1 MKKTLPYFL
10 LVTLLVF
17 LVAQK
22 SIPLTFKLNDVYKEK
37 SVDVSEVIQ
46 NFSAQLVQK
55 GILTTTDLSNP
66 DLIYDKLSALD
77 NVDPKDFG
85 IDRYVDGKTM
95 KDWKAQQKILDASVD
110 DQANIALFTYY
121 QIFSEEYTKI
131 KLHVK
136 ANRTID
142 FKGEH
147 LPMASFDAVL
157 FDEINQLKDKGVER
171 NQVTMELQVDK
182 ATQFEFM
189 TFIQDKL
196 RNLEIRKVTFLDN
209 K

>member
-1 MKKTLPYFL
+1 MKKHFLFSL
-10 LVTLLVF
+10 LVISLVF
-17 LVAQK
+17 TMGQK
-22 SIPLTFKLNDVYKEK
+22 SIPLTFKLNEIYKDK
-37 SVDVSEVIQ
+37 SIDVSEVIQ

-55 GILTTTDLSNP
+55 GILATTDLSNP

-77 NVDPKDFG
+77 NVNPQDFG
-85 IDRYVDGKTM
+85 IDRYVDGETM

-110 DQANIALFTYY
+110 DQTNIALFTYY
-121 QIFSEEYTKI
+121 QVFSEEYTKI

-157 FDEINQLKDKGVER
+157 FDEINRLKEKGVTL
-171 NQVTMELQVDK
+171 NQANLLLEVDP
-182 ATQFEFM
+182 ATQTDFRI
-189 TFIQDKL
+189 FIQGKL
-196 RNLEIRKVTFLDN
+196 RELGIRKVTYLRDN
-209 K
+209 